1 MSLKKDSN
9 IVTIRGGVT
18 ESAHG
23 TFTEQRTDLQLDS
36 LNNEVFVVT
45 SLSLDVL
52 PPVLDQT
59 GGGGATATRTQ
70 ISTTEVGGIS
80 QASPKVFGWR
90 DLRAETVINAA
101 QGWSMAATWD
111 VGPEPASLE
120 AAGGQD
126 WLAIIATNDFFV
138 SVLSEGV
145 PASPTRCIF
154 TVQGYRAKADAATY
168 AALVQSELL
177 SA

>member
-9 IVTIRGGVT
+9 IVTIRGVVT

-23 TFTEQRTDLQLDS
+23 TFTEQRTDLQLDA

-45 SLSLDVL
+45 SLSLDLL
-52 PPVLDQT
+52 PPAM
-59 GGGGATATRTQ
+59 ATNASGPSATRTQ
-70 ISTTEVGGIS
+70 ISTTAVGALS

-90 DLRAETVINAA
+90 DLRCETAINAG
-101 QGWSMAATWD
+101 QGWAMVATWD
-111 VGPEPASLE
+111 VGPEPMSLE

-138 SVLSEGV
+138 GVQSEG
-145 PASPTRCIF
+145 PAANPTRCIF